1 MNGKEKYEPPKVKII
16 KINSGDVLSDSI
28 PLPNDTIEP

>member
-16 KINSGDVLSDSI
+16 KISSGDVLSDSI